1 MNHSHTTKY
10 ALLALGLSMSLGAC
24 GGDPVEPMA
33 VTYSANIQKDMAGLS
48 CLAVGC
54 HDKNSTTKL
63 KIDVAAGMEMAN
75 YNSLFTQM
83 LVTKGDG
90 TGSPLVKV
98 PSTGVAT
105 TGASHVKTL
114 SGTKLTDWT
123 NWINA
128 QAPF

>member
-1 MNHSHTTKY
+1 MNLAHTTKY

-24 GGDPVEPMA
+24 GGDPPVETA

-63 KIDVAAGMEMAN
+63 KVDVTAGQEMAN
-75 YNSLFTQM
+75 YNLLFTNM
-83 LVTKGDG
+83 VVTKGDG
-90 TGSPLVKV
+90 ANSPLVKV
-98 PSTGVAT
+98 PSTGTAT
-105 TGASHVKTL
+105 SGATHVKTL
-114 SGTKLTDWT
+114 AGTKLTDWT
-123 NWINA
+123 NWINN